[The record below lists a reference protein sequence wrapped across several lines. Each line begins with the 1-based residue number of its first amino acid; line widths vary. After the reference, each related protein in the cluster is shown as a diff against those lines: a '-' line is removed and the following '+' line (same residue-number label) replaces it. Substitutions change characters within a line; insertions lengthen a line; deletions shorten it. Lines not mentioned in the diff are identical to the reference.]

1 MEFKEH
7 PGYSTQ
13 HKRANANFAPDSSSL
28 SLSLVPGR
36 KRTIEGARLTGKRPT
51 NSGIKW
57 RFTYGIEAWG
67 WKMRRGRTLN
77 RHDFSSRVS
86 NSNRERGFVP
96 FEPIFTATGR
106 VCASNFRGT
115 ACDCFFFSFFFLRW
129 TFIRMENR
137 IHEANPI
144 RGFNLGW
151 MMEAEQKWKFFL
163 REERLERKILKLRDK
178 PQVALYLDDEW
189 VILTIQFFS
198 QTWSLNSYTIAQL
211 SRWNEWWIPFPPVRE
226 DRLARFI
233 FKLIPFSNEGKRE
246 RREEKSEEGQTVEG
260 KRAQFLSRNR
270 SPAERKQVETE
281 RKVKIRTFRFIVR
294 ARREVND
301 S

>member
-1 MEFKEH
+1 MIIITTIITIIIKSRRRVSREIILQILFPRVRTSFLGKLGLVH
-7 PGYSTQ
+7 RIRNQWNSRNIPDTRPSTNERTQ
-13 HKRANANFAPDSSSL
+13 ISPPIPRL

-115 ACDCFFFSFFFLRW
+115 ACDCFFFLSFSFVGLLYGWRIESMRRIQFEDLILVGWWKQSKSESFF
-129 TFIRMENR
+129 
-137 IHEANPI
+137 
-144 RGFNLGW
+144 
-151 MMEAEQKWKFFL
+151 
-163 REERLERKILKLRDK
+163 
-178 PQVALYLDDEW
+178 
-189 VILTIQFFS
+189 
-198 QTWSLNSYTIAQL
+198 
-211 SRWNEWWIPFPPVRE
+211 
-226 DRLARFI
+226 
-233 FKLIPFSNEGKRE
+233 
-246 RREEKSEEGQTVEG
+246 
-260 KRAQFLSRNR
+260 
-270 SPAERKQVETE
+270 
-281 RKVKIRTFRFIVR
+281 
-294 ARREVND
+294 
-301 S
+301 

>member
-1 MEFKEH
+1 
-7 PGYSTQ
+7 
-13 HKRANANFAPDSSSL
+13 
-28 SLSLVPGR
+28 
-36 KRTIEGARLTGKRPT
+36 
-51 NSGIKW
+51 
-57 RFTYGIEAWG
+57 
-67 WKMRRGRTLN
+67 
-77 RHDFSSRVS
+77 
-86 NSNRERGFVP
+86 
-96 FEPIFTATGR
+96 
-106 VCASNFRGT
+106 
-115 ACDCFFFSFFFLRW
+115 
-129 TFIRMENR
+129 
-137 IHEANPI
+137 
-144 RGFNLGW
+144 
-151 MMEAEQKWKFFL
+151 MEAEQKWKFFL

>member
-1 MEFKEH
+1 
-7 PGYSTQ
+7 
-13 HKRANANFAPDSSSL
+13 
-28 SLSLVPGR
+28 
-36 KRTIEGARLTGKRPT
+36 
-51 NSGIKW
+51 
-57 RFTYGIEAWG
+57 
-67 WKMRRGRTLN
+67 
-77 RHDFSSRVS
+77 
-86 NSNRERGFVP
+86 
-96 FEPIFTATGR
+96 
-106 VCASNFRGT
+106 
-115 ACDCFFFSFFFLRW
+115 
-129 TFIRMENR
+129 
-137 IHEANPI
+137 
-144 RGFNLGW
+144 
-151 MMEAEQKWKFFL
+151 MEAEQKWKFFL

-198 QTWSLNSYTIAQL
+198 QTWSLNFYTIAQL
-211 SRWNEWWIPFPPVRE
+211 SRWIPFPPVRE

-270 SPAERKQVETE
+270 SPVERKQVETE

>member
-1 MEFKEH
+1 MEK
-7 PGYSTQ
+7 
-13 HKRANANFAPDSSSL
+13 
-28 SLSLVPGR
+28 
-36 KRTIEGARLTGKRPT
+36 GAL
-51 NSGIKW
+51 
-57 RFTYGIEAWG
+57 F
-67 WKMRRGRTLN
+67 
-77 RHDFSSRVS
+77 HSSRFS
-86 NSNRERGFVP
+86 QLREEFARRIFV
-96 FEPIFTATGR
+96 ELRAI
-106 VCASNFRGT
+106 V
-115 ACDCFFFSFFFLRW
+115 FFFSFFFFRW

-137 IHEANPI
+137 IYEANPI

-211 SRWNEWWIPFPPVRE
+211 SRWIPFPPVRE

-246 RREEKSEEGQTVEG
+246 RREEKSQEGQTVEG

-270 SPAERKQVETE
+270 SPVERKQVETE